1 MCLHWFVNLLIGP
14 FYKAPHRGKK
24 QTETWW
30 KLSFNFPLQN
40 VSLCCSLM
48 NTTMV
53 GPSNTNEVT
62 YSICPTLLDN
72 ETQWPDT
79 VLLTSNTFMSHERRI
94 ELTSGKIKACNTL
107 ERKYRVNVLSG
118 ATLLFYFL
126 QGTSTAACFQTSHQ
140 QRMKSFKRV
149 LEEERMREQEL
160 SAMSDSDPFE
170 DDSSTLDLSGGS
182 SGKRRRRGNLP
193 KVAVQVLRS
202 WLYEH
207 RFNAYPSEQEK
218 LSLSD
223 QTSLSVLQ
231 ICNWFINARRR
242 LLPDLLRK
250 DGKDPTQFTI
260 SRRAGKGEGCPAT
273 GGFGTLPPLRPSVI
287 RPAPT
292 LDLSLLGN
300 TATAI
305 LLGAGYPSQ
314 EGYCVQ
320 ALMQLDMQSL
330 LRREAEEK
338 GSKVIS
344 ASPTGGLFN
353 TPPPTPPEL
362 CPCQDF
368 SDLRLLVDAA
378 LQRAA
383 EHESQR
389 LLPEYQSRAT
399 AEATGGCSHSSSA
412 MGPTTP
418 PAQSQATFDSPREQ
432 SPANKAVVSPV
443 SVLIHVPVCS
453 APKLAMASVP
463 APNVPPLL
471 AQMPVSTPF
480 PTFVPAP
487 TPIPT
492 KPLLPSPV
500 QTFAGVP
507 TVSCV
512 PTSVPAPSSTQV
524 PTLTSVLT
532 PAQPLAPAPPALNPF
547 LGLASLQPLSSSI
560 PNSSV
565 QRAQSVPSVWSVVHS
580 DVTVRQP
587 VPVVQTPKAAVWG
600 PQHTLHTVSE
610 TRIKPFSYAAPCAF
624 FKIQLEECVELTMC
638 FLLSQQSVIAQ
649 LPFLELITW
658 ARYCTLDF
666 HPSLS
671 NDFHLRQVK
680 LYITFWM

>member
-1 MCLHWFVNLLIGP
+1 
-14 FYKAPHRGKK
+14 
-24 QTETWW
+24 
-30 KLSFNFPLQN
+30 
-40 VSLCCSLM
+40 
-48 NTTMV
+48 
-53 GPSNTNEVT
+53 
-62 YSICPTLLDN
+62 
-72 ETQWPDT
+72 
-79 VLLTSNTFMSHERRI
+79 MSHERRI
-94 ELTSGKIKACNTL
+94 EPTSGKIKACNTL
-107 ERKYRVNVLSG
+107 ERKYRVKLWSG
-118 ATLLFYFL
+118 AHFFYFFFYK
-126 QGTSTAACFQTSHQ
+126 GTSTAACFQTSHQ

-170 DDSSTLDLSGGS
+170 DDRSILDLSGGGGG

-193 KVAVQVLRS
+193 KEAVQVLRS

-260 SRRAGKGEGCPAT
+260 SRRAGKGEGRPAT
-273 GGFGTLPPLRPSVI
+273 GGFGSAPESPTSVHSPALPPLRPSVI

-330 LRREAEEK
+330 LRREAEEN

-399 AEATGGCSHSSSA
+399 AEATGGCSHGS
-412 MGPTTP
+412 
-418 PAQSQATFDSPREQ
+418 
-432 SPANKAVVSPV
+432 
-443 SVLIHVPVCS
+443 
-453 APKLAMASVP
+453 
-463 APNVPPLL
+463 
-471 AQMPVSTPF
+471 
-480 PTFVPAP
+480 
-487 TPIPT
+487 
-492 KPLLPSPV
+492 
-500 QTFAGVP
+500 
-507 TVSCV
+507 
-512 PTSVPAPSSTQV
+512 
-524 PTLTSVLT
+524 
-532 PAQPLAPAPPALNPF
+532 
-547 LGLASLQPLSSSI
+547 
-560 PNSSV
+560 
-565 QRAQSVPSVWSVVHS
+565 SVPS
-580 DVTVRQP
+580 
-587 VPVVQTPKAAVWG
+587 
-600 PQHTLHTVSE
+600 
-610 TRIKPFSYAAPCAF
+610 FSSNPC
-624 FKIQLEECVELTMC
+624 
-638 FLLSQQSVIAQ
+638 
-649 LPFLELITW
+649 
-658 ARYCTLDF
+658 
-666 HPSLS
+666 PSL
-671 NDFHLRQVK
+671 FC
-680 LYITFWM
+680 T

>member
-1 MCLHWFVNLLIGP
+1 
-14 FYKAPHRGKK
+14 
-24 QTETWW
+24 
-30 KLSFNFPLQN
+30 
-40 VSLCCSLM
+40 
-48 NTTMV
+48 
-53 GPSNTNEVT
+53 
-62 YSICPTLLDN
+62 
-72 ETQWPDT
+72 
-79 VLLTSNTFMSHERRI
+79 
-94 ELTSGKIKACNTL
+94 
-107 ERKYRVNVLSG
+107 
-118 ATLLFYFL
+118 
-126 QGTSTAACFQTSHQ
+126 
-140 QRMKSFKRV
+140 
-149 LEEERMREQEL
+149 MREQEL

-170 DDSSTLDLSGGS
+170 DDSSTLDLSGGG

-273 GGFGTLPPLRPSVI
+273 GGFGSSPESPTSVHSPALPPLRPSVI

-610 TRIKPFSYAAPCAF
+610 T
-624 FKIQLEECVELTMC
+624 V
-638 FLLSQQSVIAQ
+638 
-649 LPFLELITW
+649 
-658 ARYCTLDF
+658 
-666 HPSLS
+666 
-671 NDFHLRQVK
+671 N
-680 LYITFWM
+680 